1 MVPFE
6 APAPC
11 PLCRRIAEDRQIVQ
25 LRIAH
30 HWCAAAVPAAARA
43 AAAATLP
50 PLAASTG
57 TRPRRLVRG
66 GWRRRCRRGG
76 GRGWRAGGCARP
88 LDLAEDV
95 LELHHGRRRR
105 IAALAQARLH
115 EIVGPLALCLIHFLE
130 G

>member
-6 APAPC
+6 APPPC
-11 PLCRRIAEDRQIVQ
+11 PFCRRIAEDRQIVQ

-30 HWCAAAVPAAARA
+30 DRCAAAVPASTRA
-43 AAAATLP
+43 AAAPTWP
-50 PLAASTG
+50 SLAASTG
-57 TRPRRLVRG
+57 SRPRRRVRG
-66 GWRRRCRRGG
+66 GCGWRCRRGY
-76 GRGWRAGGCARP
+76 GRGWRAGRCARP

-115 EIVGPLALCLIHFLE
+115 QIVRTLALGL
-130 G
+130 